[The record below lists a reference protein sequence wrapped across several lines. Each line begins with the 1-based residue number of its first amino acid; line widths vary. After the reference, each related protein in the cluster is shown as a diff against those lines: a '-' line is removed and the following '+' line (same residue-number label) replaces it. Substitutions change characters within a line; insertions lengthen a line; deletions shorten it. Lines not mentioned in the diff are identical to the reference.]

1 MSNQHF
7 SYGGQAVLEGV
18 MMRGRNQA
26 TVAVREPDGAIAY
39 KHFSLDAQRRD
50 RWEDVPFVRGIVL
63 LWDMLN
69 LGVRALN
76 FSASAA
82 FGEEE
87 QSSQYASV
95 GTLLLSLVF
104 AIGLFFVFPLLLAGL
119 ASSLGASLFLREL
132 IEGVLRL
139 GLIVGYIAAV
149 SQIPSIQRV
158 FAYHGAEHKT
168 VNAYEAG
175 GPLNVEHV
183 RSFSLIHPRCGTSFL
198 LVIAVLSFVVFLLFG
213 GFPFWVRLVSRIVGV
228 PLIAAIAYE
237 ILRLSAS
244 HYHRG
249 WVRKIMAPSL
259 ALQKLTTREPDDR
272 MLNVAIEALKA
283 VLQADGVRGPY
294 ETPVDEKTALVVS
307 NNVA

>member
-1 MSNQHF
+1 MSNQYF

-18 MMRGRNQA
+18 MMRGKNQA

-50 RWEDVPFVRGIVL
+50 RWEGVPFVRGIVL

-87 QSSQYASV
+87 QPSHYASV

-119 ASSLGASLFLREL
+119 AGSLGASLILREL

-175 GPLNVEHV
+175 VPLNVEHV

-228 PLIAAIAYE
+228 PVIAAVAYE
-237 ILRLSAS
+237 VLRLSARHS
-244 HYHRG
+244 HRG

-272 MLNVAIEALKA
+272 MLNIAIEALKA
-283 VLQADGVRGPY
+283 VLQADGVRVPY
-294 ETPVDEKTALVVS
+294 ETPVDEKTALGVS
-307 NNVA
+307 HNVA

>member
-1 MSNQHF
+1 MSNQYF

-18 MMRGRNQA
+18 MMRGKNQA

-50 RWEDVPFVRGIVL
+50 RWEGVPFVRGIVL

-87 QSSQYASV
+87 QPSHYASV

-119 ASSLGASLFLREL
+119 AGSLGASLILREL

-175 GPLNVEHV
+175 VPLNVEHV

-228 PLIAAIAYE
+228 PVIAAVAYE
-237 ILRLSAS
+237 VLRLSARHS
-244 HYHRG
+244 HRG
-249 WVRKIMAPSL
+249 WVRKIMVPSL

-272 MLNVAIEALKA
+272 MLNIAIEALKA
-283 VLQADGVRGPY
+283 VLQADGVRVPY
-294 ETPVDEKTALVVS
+294 ETPVDEKTALGVS
-307 NNVA
+307 HNVA